1 MNTNSEQVVQ
11 EVQEALS
18 LERTAIEKRAKDWLA
33 DAIQERDRL
42 SRIGSILRVIGA
54 SVLAAAMITFLLG
67 RWDGMSQVAR
77 YFTFLGFTGVMCG
90 CGLLCGLRIGESKG
104 ARTLLGAVALL
115 IPIHFAQIGAML
127 YSRVAAHVSASDY
140 PSIFFFSVP
149 SLSAAL
155 LVGAVGLMALLPMA
169 YMAYAVLA
177 RSHIGKLLTVTIA
190 VSSTLLVPTREPLL
204 VLAMASAAGLVA
216 LLSEASL
223 KLTPDLRTRE
233 AAVARMVPFI
243 ALALILGRQSLY
255 RAHDLFIG
263 VSIALVAAFLF
274 STVRRVTSSAT
285 LVGFSELGALGCSA
299 LSGLI
304 IANAVGLAFSP
315 YGERFV
321 TLGLGLS
328 MMGAFTAM
336 SLRAT
341 ETAACFRL
349 AAALSL
355 LLTGVAELTAA
366 GGMNSCITALVLGIL
381 GVAYSCVREA
391 RFQLCASVMLTA
403 LALLKVCSVAITT
416 VTVSPWLMLGVI
428 GTATIVGA
436 SWIER
441 NFPLMRETFSSAR
454 ARVAAWK

>member
-18 LERTAIEKRAKDWLA
+18 LERTAIEKRAKDRLA
-33 DAIQERDRL
+33 DATQERDRL

-104 ARTLLGAVALL
+104 ARTLLGAAALL

-177 RSHIGKLLTVTIA
+177 RSHVGKLLTVTIA

-263 VSIALVAAFLF
+263 VSIALVASFLF
-274 STVRRVTSSAT
+274 SIVRRVTSSAT

-304 IANAVGLAFSP
+304 IANALGLAFSP

-341 ETAACFRL
+341 ETASCFRL

-355 LLTGVAELTAA
+355 LLTGVAELTVA

-381 GVAYSCVREA
+381 GVVYSCVREA
-391 RFQLCASVMLTA
+391 RFQLYASVMLTA

-441 NFPLMRETFSSAR
+441 NFPLMRETFSTAH